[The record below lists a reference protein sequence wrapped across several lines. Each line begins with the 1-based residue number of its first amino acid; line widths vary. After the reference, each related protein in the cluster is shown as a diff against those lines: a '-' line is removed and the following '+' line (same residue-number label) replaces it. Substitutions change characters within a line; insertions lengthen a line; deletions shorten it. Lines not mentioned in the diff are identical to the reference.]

1 MLTREN
7 SLRLSEECQRQ
18 HIQYGQ
24 EAYPVISLNMQKQ
37 VAEEFGFDDVIG
49 PELLQAAESLT
60 ISEEQRREVREISFY
75 RKYNRLKDVPINIGD
90 VVPKLTR
97 PLHLLNKHLSEV
109 YLDDLLSLS
118 PTLPTVIYAGSYS

>member
-60 ISEEQRREVREISFY
+60 ISEEQRREV
-75 RKYNRLKDVPINIGD
+75 
-90 VVPKLTR
+90 
-97 PLHLLNKHLSEV
+97 
-109 YLDDLLSLS
+109 
-118 PTLPTVIYAGSYS
+118 